1 MKVRPNNSYMDRRA
15 APMLIPPLAAGSRL
29 TQALKH
35 KESIMNSILKVITCM
50 LAISIISGC
59 ASTVLESKPYKTY
72 TIGRTVTANVG
83 MPFLEAQTGTI
94 TKIKH
99 WVGVANSPDGWKIDD
114 IYSSDFIKKE
124 LVYSGK
130 SGSTI
135 EIGYREYR
143 SGLAA
148 PAFYQSVK
156 YDLNESNIIGF
167 QNFQFKV
174 NSADNSS
181 ISVVIIRD

>member
-1 MKVRPNNSYMDRRA
+1 MVTSTLYN
-15 APMLIPPLAAGSRL
+15 
-29 TQALKH
+29 
-35 KESIMNSILKVITCM
+35 KESIMNPILKIITCM

-59 ASTVLESKPYKTY
+59 SSTVMESKPYKTY
-72 TIGRTVTANVG
+72 SIGSTVTASVG
-83 MPFLEAQTGTI
+83 MPFIEAQTGTI
-94 TKIKH
+94 TKVKH
-99 WVGVANSPDGWKIDD
+99 WVGVLNSPDGWKVDD
-114 IYSSDFIKKE
+114 VYSSDFIKKE

-148 PAFYQSVK
+148 PAFFQSVK
-156 YDLNESNIIGF
+156 YDLNESKVIGF

-181 ISVVIIRD
+181 ISVVIIQD

>member
-1 MKVRPNNSYMDRRA
+1 MRP
-15 APMLIPPLAAGSRL
+15 
-29 TQALKH
+29 
-35 KESIMNSILKVITCM
+35 ILKAIFCVLTVGIT
-50 LAISIISGC
+50 SGC

-72 TIGRTVTANVG
+72 TIGSTVTANVG
-83 MPFLEAQTGTI
+83 MPFLEAQNGTI
-94 TKIKH
+94 SKVKH
-99 WVGVANSPDGWKIDD
+99 WVGVANSSDGWKVDD

-143 SGLAA
+143 GGLAA

-156 YDLNESNIIGF
+156 YDLGESNLISF

-174 NSADNSS
+174 ISANNSS
-181 ISVVIIRD
+181 ISIVILKD